1 MSGKFAER
9 QERNRTRREKLA
21 GYFFDISKLI
31 FAGLVIGGLTPLLT
45 EDYGSMSWAVI
56 VSGGG
61 GDLHIRGICKQ
72 NFKTGTI

>member
-31 FAGLVIGGLTPLLT
+31 FAGLVIGGLTPLLR

-56 VSGGG
+56 VSGAAATCIFAVFANRI
-61 GDLHIRGICKQ
+61 LK
-72 NFKTGTI
+72 